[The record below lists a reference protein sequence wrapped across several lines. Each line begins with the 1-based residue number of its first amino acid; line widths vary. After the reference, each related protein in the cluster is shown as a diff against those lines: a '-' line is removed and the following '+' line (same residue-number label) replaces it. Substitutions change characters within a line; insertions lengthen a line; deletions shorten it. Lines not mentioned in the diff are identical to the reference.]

1 MSTLKVGTIQDH
13 ANSNT
18 ALTIASDGTLL
29 AAQNKIVH
37 WKIVP
42 NGSDNHASG
51 SWTQVNTDHAIHDS
65 HSLHSGNNIV
75 ITSATAGLYHL
86 TGHIR
91 TNNREC
97 NRLIVGIYS
106 GGTGTTVLGQTEN
119 VGSNRTGVY
128 QCAEVNFLYRASSG
142 DSLGLYVYHDYGSAI
157 GILGS
162 TSGHETWFSG
172 YRISA

>member
-29 AAQNKIVH
+29 AAQDKIVH
-37 WKIVP
+37 WKLVP
-42 NGSDNHASG
+42 DANSNATSG
-51 SWTQVNTDHAIHDS
+51 SWTQVITDHAIYDS
-65 HSLHSGNNIV
+65 HSLKSGNNIV
-75 ITSATAGLYHL
+75 ITAATAGLYHM

-91 TNNREC
+91 MSNRESI
-97 NRLIVGIYS
+97 RLLVGIYS
-106 GGTGTTVLGQTEN
+106 GGSGGTILAQSET

-128 QCAEVNFLYRASSG
+128 QCAEVNFLYRVASG
-142 DSLGLYVYHDYGSAI
+142 ASLGMFVYHAYGSDI
-157 GILGS
+157 GVIGS
-162 TSGHETWFSG
+162 TSGHESWFEG